1 MPQIDKPSIFIYQCA
16 DAPAFA
22 VNSITSGIEE
32 EGIPYVLTKIPDE
45 NVKTASFRAADSS
58 RLSVGIAIS
67 GDEAALHYSKLIKD
81 SPLFYVRDESFDTHV
96 LRNLGSNAA
105 RLVKGVAFKS
115 MEKNSSSEQ

>member
-1 MPQIDKPSIFIYQCA
+1 MPQIDKPCIFIYQCA

-67 GDEAALHYSKLIKD
+67 GDEAALHYSKLMKD
-81 SPLFYVRDESFDTHV
+81 SPLFYVREDSFDMYV

-115 MEKNSSSEQ
+115 MEKQSAYEQ